1 MLTRTPNLSES
12 CCYIRRYEKP
22 LNRRMQF
29 FLLKLILI
37 HTYIQR
43 TKLSSWIL
51 SVLLKSCD
59 TIHSHIFCTPCRAAG
74 SHVCSLYEVSMFS
87 VLFSFAYMS
96 QYKLNVL
103 LTWLSW
109 LLCFEWQSERSFDK
123 WLTTCACFVCLHCYG
138 RTIRSLLHF
147 VTKQPKIFC
156 IVFLSSSKNRNI
168 SCCNR
173 DVILQGECM

>member
-1 MLTRTPNLSES
+1 MLTWTPNLSES
-12 CCYIRRYEKP
+12 CGYIRRYEKR
-22 LNRRMQF
+22 LDRQMHF
-29 FLLKLILI
+29 FLLKFILI
-37 HTYIQR
+37 PTYIQR
-43 TKLSSWIL
+43 TKLPSWIL

-74 SHVCSLYEVSMFS
+74 SDVCSLYEVSTFS

-123 WLTTCACFVCLHCYG
+123 WLTTRACFVCLHCYG
-138 RTIRSLLHF
+138 RTIRRLLHF
-147 VTKQPKIFC
+147 VTKQPKRFC
-156 IVFLSSSKNRNI
+156 IVFCPLPKI
-168 SCCNR
+168 
-173 DVILQGECM
+173 ET